1 MAGLK
6 IAGGDLLDEPVAAFL
21 DYLISHQADIFSA
34 ATGTSNLVVFDFGG
48 GTCDVAVFRF
58 NPKGPSGSMEISPL
72 SVSRYHRLGGGDI
85 DTAIVHQVLIPQV
98 LKQAGLSDTDL
109 SYEDRKLYIE
119 PALLSVAESLKIGL
133 CIEIS
138 RLQGFG
144 KYQHA
149 DKKAVVK
156 TQPGIYPC
164 PCPGRDLKLESPRL
178 TAEQFET
185 VLEPFLDTEL
195 LYARETEY
203 QLTCSIFAPLQ
214 DALERAGLRPSEV
227 NLCLLVGGSSLIPQ
241 VKTAVAQYFRAAKV
255 LAFEDRESNQVA
267 VARGAAYHALALAL
281 FNRSLIQPVA
291 SDAIAIRTTSGPLT
305 IVPRG
310 AQLPFP
316 GPDKFGEHLSLAV
329 PKTAIV
335 GSVTLR
341 VEIVAGTE
349 ARPIFV
355 GLWDIHGPV
364 KAGEPLRLRFH
375 YDENQVMHLELTLR
389 DQPDA
394 RPFTCTI
401 ENPLTNVVNPHPIR
415 QRIDETEEDL
425 RTGKIPGHRVP
436 EVLVSLADDYYELG
450 QIDKSIFYLQRAL
463 QQKGRPDAD
472 ILNQLGIC
480 YGEKGDWARQE
491 KAYREAFAADP
502 HDPAPLFNLA
512 LSQFR
517 RKQFSQAAD
526 TIQTALER
534 EGKGPYFVL
543 AAQIYQK
550 LNRHQDVNSALKEAF
565 EHFDPLPTLDD
576 WELNWYCKAALMAGD
591 EDLIRQVGAEQMRR
605 KRRQATRQSISED
618 GDEGDLPEILPTL
631 QKR

>member
-1 MAGLK
+1 
-6 IAGGDLLDEPVAAFL
+6 
-21 DYLISHQADIFSA
+21 
-34 ATGTSNLVVFDFGG
+34 
-48 GTCDVAVFRF
+48 
-58 NPKGPSGSMEISPL
+58 
-72 SVSRYHRLGGGDI
+72 
-85 DTAIVHQVLIPQV
+85 
-98 LKQAGLSDTDL
+98 
-109 SYEDRKLYIE
+109 
-119 PALLSVAESLKIGL
+119 
-133 CIEIS
+133 
-138 RLQGFG
+138 
-144 KYQHA
+144 
-149 DKKAVVK
+149 
-156 TQPGIYPC
+156 
-164 PCPGRDLKLESPRL
+164 
-178 TAEQFET
+178 
-185 VLEPFLDTEL
+185 
-195 LYARETEY
+195 
-203 QLTCSIFAPLQ
+203 
-214 DALERAGLRPSEV
+214 
-227 NLCLLVGGSSLIPQ
+227 
-241 VKTAVAQYFRAAKV
+241 
-255 LAFEDRESNQVA
+255 
-267 VARGAAYHALALAL
+267 
-281 FNRSLIQPVA
+281 
-291 SDAIAIRTTSGPLT
+291 
-305 IVPRG
+305 
-310 AQLPFP
+310 
-316 GPDKFGEHLSLAV
+316 
-329 PKTAIV
+329 
-335 GSVTLR
+335 
-341 VEIVAGTE
+341 
-349 ARPIFV
+349 
-355 GLWDIHGPV
+355 
-364 KAGEPLRLRFH
+364 
-375 YDENQVMHLELTLR
+375 
-389 DQPDA
+389 
-394 RPFTCTI
+394 
-401 ENPLTNVVNPHPIR
+401 
-415 QRIDETEEDL
+415 
-425 RTGKIPGHRVP
+425 VP